1 MTEPVEDEERSLRSV
16 ALQNATSILVERQ
29 RTEQELF
36 AERER
41 LRITLASIGDA
52 VVSTDAEGRVV
63 FLNPVAE
70 RLTGWTQAEAV
81 SRPLTDVFQIINE
94 TTRTPVENPALR
106 ALHEGRIVALANH
119 TLLIA
124 RDGTELPIDD
134 SAAPMLHQDGTPLG
148 AVLVFRDVSERKAAE
163 EARATLAAIVQS
175 SEDAILSK
183 TLDGVIRSWNAG
195 AERVFGYTAEET
207 VGRNI
212 TMLIPPERLGEEAH
226 ILARLQ
232 RGERIEHFETVR
244 LAKGGRAV
252 DISLSVS
259 PVKDYEG
266 RVIGASKIAR
276 DITARKRADEA
287 LRASETLHRFL
298 DELARATQSLT
309 DANEV
314 MATTARRLAEH
325 LAVDRCAYAEVE
337 HESTY
342 VITGD
347 YTRGVPSIVG
357 RWPVAAFGAECE
369 RCMHQNT
376 PFVINDVDADA
387 RAGSDLEAYRQ
398 TNIQAVI
405 CVPLHKDGKF
415 AAAMAVHQTR
425 ARQWSTAEIELVRTV
440 VGRCWESLERTRA
453 ARELQTAA
461 QRLALAVA
469 AASLG
474 DWSWDAATDTVR
486 ISARAAE
493 IFGMPFGSVLSRS
506 GMRALVHEQDVER
519 TELEIERSVAAGDQ
533 FDVEYRVVRANGE
546 QIWVSSKGK
555 AQYRPDGSASG
566 LYGVIQDITERK
578 RMEQDLRQRAEEL
591 AEADRKKDEFIALLA
606 HELRNPLAPIRAG
619 LHMLKLGATDPN
631 ALERARAMM
640 DRQLSHMIRLIDDLL
655 DVSRISS
662 SRLHL
667 KKEPVALSEIV
678 SHALEGVGPAIL
690 AAGHQLD
697 VALPEQP
704 VVLDA
709 DLTRLAQVLGNLLTN
724 SAKYTAKGGRIWL
737 RAEVTGRELVVS
749 VRDNGI
755 GIPAEALP
763 RVFEMFSQ
771 VDRNVERVSGGL
783 GIGLALVKGL
793 VETHGGTVS
802 AESPGLGLGS
812 TFTVRLPIRSQDG
825 ASVQVATG
833 PAEVVT
839 AVAARRKV
847 LVADDNVDGAEA
859 MAALLEAL
867 GSTAYVAHDGFAA
880 VELAERLQPELVL
893 MDVGMPRQN
902 GLDATRQIRQKPWGR
917 RMTIIA
923 LTGWGQEADRERS
936 RDAGCNGHL
945 TKPIGVQQLEEL
957 LNELATQSE

>member
-1 MTEPVEDEERSLRSV
+1 
-16 ALQNATSILVERQ
+16 
-29 RTEQELF
+29 
-36 AERER
+36 
-41 LRITLASIGDA
+41 
-52 VVSTDAEGRVV
+52 
-63 FLNPVAE
+63 
-70 RLTGWTQAEAV
+70 
-81 SRPLTDVFQIINE
+81 
-94 TTRTPVENPALR
+94 
-106 ALHEGRIVALANH
+106 
-119 TLLIA
+119 
-124 RDGTELPIDD
+124 
-134 SAAPMLHQDGTPLG
+134 
-148 AVLVFRDVSERKAAE
+148 
-163 EARATLAAIVQS
+163 
-175 SEDAILSK
+175 
-183 TLDGVIRSWNAG
+183 
-195 AERVFGYTAEET
+195 
-207 VGRNI
+207 
-212 TMLIPPERLGEEAH
+212 
-226 ILARLQ
+226 
-232 RGERIEHFETVR
+232 
-244 LAKGGRAV
+244 
-252 DISLSVS
+252 
-259 PVKDYEG
+259 
-266 RVIGASKIAR
+266 
-276 DITARKRADEA
+276 
-287 LRASETLHRFL
+287 
-298 DELARATQSLT
+298 
-309 DANEV
+309 
-314 MATTARRLAEH
+314 
-325 LAVDRCAYAEVE
+325 
-337 HESTY
+337 
-342 VITGD
+342 
-347 YTRGVPSIVG
+347 
-357 RWPVAAFGAECE
+357 
-369 RCMHQNT
+369 MHQNT